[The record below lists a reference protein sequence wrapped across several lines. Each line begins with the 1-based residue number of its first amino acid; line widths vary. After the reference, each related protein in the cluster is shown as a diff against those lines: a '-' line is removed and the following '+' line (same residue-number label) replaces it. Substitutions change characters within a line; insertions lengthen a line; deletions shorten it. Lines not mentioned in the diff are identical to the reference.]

1 MFQNRVVKRILA
13 YFVRGLVLVAPTYFT
28 FLIIKESISYLDS
41 ILPIYID
48 TDSENG
54 LYLPGLGLLIILS
67 SIVFLGFVFS
77 RFVPQSFFS
86 FGESL
91 LKKMP
96 LVSII
101 YYSIKDLISAFV
113 GDKRKFNQPVLITLN
128 QQSDLKKLGFITQTD
143 LTHLELEGYVSVYC
157 PHSYA
162 FSGELFIVPNA
173 NVKPLDNVSSTD
185 VMKMI
190 ISGGV
195 SVK

>member
-1 MFQNRVVKRILA
+1 MLKKRIVKRIAA

-28 FLIIKESISYLDS
+28 FVIIKEGIGYLDS

-48 TDSENG
+48 TSDKQT

-67 SIVFLGFVFS
+67 GIVFLGFIFS

-86 FGESL
+86 FGESI
-91 LKKMP
+91 LKRLP
-96 LVSII
+96 LVSLI
-101 YYSIKDLISAFV
+101 YYSFKDLITAFV
-113 GDKRKFNQPVLITLN
+113 GDKRKFNQPVLITVN
-128 QQSDLKKLGFITQTD
+128 AQYNVKKLGFITQTD
-143 LTHLELEGYVSVYC
+143 LTNPALEGFVAVYC

-162 FSGELFIVPNA
+162 FSGELFIVSAEHIQP
-173 NVKPLDNVSSTD
+173 VDISSAD

-195 SVK
+195 SIK